1 MSGWWK
7 HDRDMFSRPW
17 AKDPKTVSVYE
28 YLHCVAYVCDGMLH
42 GQRIRRGSCPTSR
55 AAIMEA
61 TGLSAQEVRTRL
73 RKLLEAGD
81 IIVKP
86 TNFGNIVTACDYCMF
101 DATNDL
107 FELNS
112 TNGEQPQQPT
122 GNNPTNNPSNQP
134 LYIKE
139 DRIQNSL
146 ITPFSPYK
154 TEREKQDEALEI
166 KKLYNKTFD
175 GILRKWDRLSAD
187 MRIKVNTCITRYGRQ
202 SVDIVFDQVKHEK
215 FSCGDNETG
224 FIADFAFIFK
234 LANYEAY
241 LGRYQL
247 RMKKNQ
253 KKQETD
259 PESGNRTFSDP
270 GTQKVA
276 NGSWL
281 DAYNED
287 KNWKPNIKK

>member
-7 HDRDMFSRPW
+7 HDRDMFTRSW
-17 AKDPKTVSVYE
+17 AKDPKTVSVYD

-42 GQRIRRGSCPTSR
+42 NQRIRRGSCPTSR

-73 RKLLEAGD
+73 RKLLEAGE

-86 TNFGNIVTACDYCMF
+86 TNFGNIVTVCDYCMF

-112 TNGEQPQQPT
+112 TNEEQPQQPT
-122 GNNPTNNPSNQP
+122 RNNPSNQP

-139 DRIQNSL
+139 GRITEDSL
-146 ITPFSPYK
+146 RTHFVPSK
-154 TEREKQDEALEI
+154 TERETRDVALDV
-166 KKLYNKTFD
+166 KKLYNQIFA
-175 GILRKWDRLSAD
+175 GELRKWERLSAD
-187 MRIKVNTCITRYGRQ
+187 MRIKVDTCIRRYGRQ
-202 SVDIVFDQVKHEK
+202 SVDMVFDQVKHEK
-215 FSCGDNETG
+215 FSLGENDTG

-241 LGRYQL
+241 LGRYEL
-247 RMKKNQ
+247 RIKKNK
-253 KKQETD
+253 KKQEPQQQETEQ
-259 PESGNRTFSDP
+259 PKAG
-270 GTQKVA
+270 
-276 NGSWL
+276 GSWL
-281 DAYNED
+281 DAYNENN
-287 KNWKPNIKK
+287 NWKPNIKK